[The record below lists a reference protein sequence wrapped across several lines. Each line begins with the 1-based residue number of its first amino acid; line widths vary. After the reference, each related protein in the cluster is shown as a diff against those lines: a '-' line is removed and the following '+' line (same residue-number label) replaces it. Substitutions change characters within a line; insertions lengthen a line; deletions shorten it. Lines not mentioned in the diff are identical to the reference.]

1 MKPIKFLWRWKER
14 LTKNYSRNSKEK
26 ELEGGA
32 EQVLLVV
39 MKRRMNPLVSKVI
52 EEEMTLEDENIS
64 ALLLAIYME

>member
-32 EQVLLVV
+32 EKVLLVV

-52 EEEMTLEDENIS
+52 YEEMTLEDENIS